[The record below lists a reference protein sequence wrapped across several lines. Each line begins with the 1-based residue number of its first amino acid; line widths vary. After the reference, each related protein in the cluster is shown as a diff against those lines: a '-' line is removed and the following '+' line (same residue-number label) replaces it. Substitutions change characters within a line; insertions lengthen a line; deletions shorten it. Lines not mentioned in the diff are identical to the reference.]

1 MTPRTPSRAGLGP
14 RMVTLVNR
22 ADDKRIE
29 QQGLLPGMRAICQ
42 AVQAKNG
49 KRCTSEARWSFTLDD
64 QSEVAVC
71 RSHANAGER
80 QGELYVMT
88 AEPSDASA
96 AAWARVG
103 AGERRPVAVV
113 VDPGERR
120 AYDPSERSIDD
131 AARGPDARRMR
142 SFRLPDNIYAHLRAY
157 AAARH
162 LEMTEVIIT
171 LIAALPAPPVGKK
184 GPRP

>member
-1 MTPRTPSRAGLGP
+1 
-14 RMVTLVNR
+14 
-22 ADDKRIE
+22 
-29 QQGLLPGMRAICQ
+29 MRAICQ

-80 QGELYVMT
+80 QGALYVMT
-88 AEPSDASA
+88 AEPTAASSA
-96 AAWARVG
+96 AWSRVG
-103 AGERRPVAVV
+103 AGERRPVTVISPVGGPVDWSPSAA
-113 VDPGERR
+113 VDPGGDRR
-120 AYDPSERSIDD
+120 AYDPSERAIDD
-131 AARGPDARRMR
+131 AARGQDTSHRRMR
-142 SFRLPDNIYAHLRAY
+142 SFRLPDNVYAHLRAY

-162 LEMTEVIIT
+162 LDMTEVIIT
-171 LIAALPAPPVGKK
+171 LIAALPAPSVGKK